1 MRVLWPI
8 MADLNGVHPH
18 RRAKANSRRH
28 YAADGVERK
37 TERKRAISSA
47 LESQGNDIGG
57 AFGRFIAS
65 LQARGKQVMGKTV
78 SGERKGVS
86 CKRKP
91 YPCRGPHSPL
101 SLVHSVAAKINFLT
115 PTQSLE

>member
-1 MRVLWPI
+1 

-37 TERKRAISSA
+37 TERKRAISLES

-57 AFGRFIAS
+57 AFRRFIAS

-91 YPCRGPHSPL
+91 YPCRGPHTL
-101 SLVHSVAAKINFLT
+101 SLSHTHSVAAKINFLT
-115 PTQSLE
+115 PTQRLE